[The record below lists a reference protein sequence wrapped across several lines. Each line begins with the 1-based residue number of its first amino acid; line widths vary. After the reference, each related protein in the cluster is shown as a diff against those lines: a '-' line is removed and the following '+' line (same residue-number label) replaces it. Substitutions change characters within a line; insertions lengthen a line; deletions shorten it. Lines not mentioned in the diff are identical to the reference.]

1 MDVDPS
7 APVASMRKPARG
19 FPSRRPGVHPVSAKL
34 MPPAA
39 RRPPTCLLSAVGRV
53 TKKGPFA
60 RPLKME
66 KTRRIVNVDETD
78 HTANMVMA
86 LTDMVN
92 SSILMAPS
100 LSQAVPD
107 VRRRMVMHALK
118 QATGRALLLGAIEV

>member
-1 MDVDPS
+1 
-7 APVASMRKPARG
+7 
-19 FPSRRPGVHPVSAKL
+19 
-34 MPPAA
+34 
-39 RRPPTCLLSAVGRV
+39 
-53 TKKGPFA
+53 
-60 RPLKME
+60 ME